1 MKAKVVYATM
11 TKHSK
16 KLAEAIAREL
26 NLTAENVK
34 DNPVIEDLDLL
45 YIVGGIYGGESGP
58 DMISFVSKLENQVKK
73 AVLVTSCCSKKATQ
87 NRVRQILM
95 EQGIEVM
102 NEFICQ
108 GSFLIL
114 GMGHPNKKDVE
125 DAVEF
130 AKRNWTA
137 SN

>member
-1 MKAKVVYATM
+1 MKAKIVYATM

-26 NLTAENVK
+26 NIPAENVK
-34 DNPVIEDLDLL
+34 ENPAIEELDLL
-45 YIVGGIYGGESGP
+45 YVVGGIYGGESSP
-58 DMISFVSKLENQVKK
+58 DLISYVSKLGNKVKK
-73 AVLVTSCCSKKATQ
+73 AALITSCCSKKTTQ
-87 NRVRQILM
+87 NKVRQILM

-108 GSFLIL
+108 GSFLFF
-114 GMGHPNKKDVE
+114 GFGHPNKKDVE

-130 AKRNWTA
+130 AKRVYK
-137 SN
+137 